1 MPVARLYSRML
12 RSSLSRAA
20 RSQAGCRQPH
30 SQPLTKPDR
39 KHSAIAG
46 KSFVDAPC
54 VYEQPGNVT
63 SGPPVCQPAGHL
75 CAYLTGRAPVLRLL
89 LRRFHRNRQGLRADH
104 LHDITFLQFLEVMLQ
119 VRVLH
124 RDGPV
129 PFVGCAKEMVFL

>member
-54 VYEQPGNVT
+54 VYEQPGT
-63 SGPPVCQPAGHL
+63 SQVAHRFVNRQATCVPILPAGRR
-75 CAYLTGRAPVLRLL
+75 CFACYFAGSTAIARDSVLTTSTTSPSFNSLR
-89 LRRFHRNRQGLRADH
+89 
-104 LHDITFLQFLEVMLQ
+104 
-119 VRVLH
+119 
-124 RDGPV
+124 
-129 PFVGCAKEMVFL
+129 